1 MFENAVWMPIYI
13 YFKRRYLNSM
23 RVALETSL
31 THFVKGG
38 SAVYS
43 ANLAKTLEQ
52 RSIELGSG
60 LEIVRCDIPEFMN
73 APSQI
78 ILRKAFAA
86 YWQIMHAKLILPF
99 IIHQKMCDLVHYTF
113 FIPISSKIKC
123 PVITSVMDIIPFIH
137 PEWWPLTGG
146 SNQRFKDN
154 LYAAIQR
161 SDHIIA
167 ISESTRRDILEY
179 FRLPESK
186 VSTILLGPG
195 LELPKL
201 NDDYSQQ
208 IVRGAYEIE
217 PGYILCVGSQAPNK
231 NLKSVVEAY
240 GILNQQGID
249 LPQLVITGP
258 SIGSQK
264 EFLAAIDR
272 YQLESKI
279 IFTGYVPIVNLAALY
294 RSAGVFVYPSLY
306 EGFGLVVLEA
316 MSCQC
321 PVITSNTSSL
331 PEVVG
336 ESAITIDPQ
345 NPYELADAIRRVLLE
360 SGVAEYLRKKGEIQV
375 KKFSWENCA
384 SETYRVYQKVLEC

>member
-1 MFENAVWMPIYI
+1 
-13 YFKRRYLNSM
+13 
-23 RVALETSL
+23 
-31 THFVKGG
+31 
-38 SAVYS
+38 
-43 ANLAKTLEQ
+43 
-52 RSIELGSG
+52 
-60 LEIVRCDIPEFMN
+60 
-73 APSQI
+73 
-78 ILRKAFAA
+78 
-86 YWQIMHAKLILPF
+86 
-99 IIHQKMCDLVHYTF
+99 
-113 FIPISSKIKC
+113 
-123 PVITSVMDIIPFIH
+123 MDIIPFIH

-146 SNQRFKDN
+146 SNRRFKDN
-154 LYAAIQR
+154 LCAAIQR

-179 FRLPESK
+179 FRVPESK

-195 LELPKL
+195 LDFPKL
-201 NDDYSQQ
+201 DDCCSRK
-208 IVRGAYEIE
+208 IVCSAYKIE

-240 GILNQQGID
+240 GILNQQGVD

-264 EFLAAIDR
+264 ELLAAIDR

-279 IFTGYVPIVNLAALY
+279 IFTGFVPVINLAALY

-316 MSCQC
+316 MSCLC

-336 ESAITIDPQ
+336 ESAITVDPQ

-360 SGVAEYLRKKGEIQV
+360 PGVAEHLRKKGEIQA

-384 SETYRVYQKVLEC
+384 NETYRVYQKVLGS